1 MGKVIR
7 MSERVIQPAQE
18 IKARDIMAKY
28 THEIRT
34 QPGMLSMETLVD
46 TSDSTRV
53 IVVTE
58 WESRKHMK
66 FWLKS
71 DLCKKVVSELD
82 QVLDK
87 PVSYRELMHH
97 EGTLVKR
104 IGAWA
109 QAQLAQVG

>member
-1 MGKVIR
+1 
-7 MSERVIQPAQE
+7 
-18 IKARDIMAKY
+18 
-28 THEIRT
+28 
-34 QPGMLSMETLVD
+34 MLSMETLVD

-58 WESRKHMK
+58 WESRKHIK

-87 PVSYRELMHH
+87 PVWRDRRCCCFCFDDKERNIFNKSFIYYD
-97 EGTLVKR
+97 
-104 IGAWA
+104 
-109 QAQLAQVG
+109 